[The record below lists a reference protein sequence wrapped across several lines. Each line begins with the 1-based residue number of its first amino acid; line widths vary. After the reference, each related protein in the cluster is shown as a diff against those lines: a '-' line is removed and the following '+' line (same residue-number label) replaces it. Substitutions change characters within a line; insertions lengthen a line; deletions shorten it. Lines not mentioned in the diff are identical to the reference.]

1 MSLTTGSEG
10 NSEGKERRGN
20 EGDRKRWRRRAKAIR
35 CEPGCPVLY
44 APGAAWSPSRPARI
58 WGPGRSASPPR
69 AWHQRSP
76 EGAPRGRAKEG
87 CARLPCSRPP
97 GSASRGPQEEDTLCA
112 ALASGSWEGVGGAEP
127 GAAPRSRPRSPGPRP
142 APRLSAAPSLSHSP
156 AGCVVSAA
164 AAAAAATP
172 AWVMIPSGFR
182 RGVRPPGPI
191 SPSAAAACF
200 SGAGGARAQALL
212 SPRPRRLF

>member
-1 MSLTTGSEG
+1 MSSSLCTRS
-10 NSEGKERRGN
+10 SV
-20 EGDRKRWRRRAKAIR
+20 
-35 CEPGCPVLY
+35 EPF
-44 APGAAWSPSRPARI
+44 S
-58 WGPGRSASPPR
+58 PR
-69 AWHQRSP
+69 AHLGAGAQRKPPTGLAP
-76 EGAPRGRAKEG
+76 EGAGRRESGQKRGARAF
-87 CARLPCSRPP
+87 CA
-97 GSASRGPQEEDTLCA
+97 RGPQVPQAGVLRKKTLCA